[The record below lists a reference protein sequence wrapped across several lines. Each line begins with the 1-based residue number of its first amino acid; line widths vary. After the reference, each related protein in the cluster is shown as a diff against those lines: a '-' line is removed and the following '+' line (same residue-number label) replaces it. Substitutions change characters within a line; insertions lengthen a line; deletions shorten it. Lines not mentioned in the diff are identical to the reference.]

1 LICYDLNGGFKLKIS
16 SVIMNKTV
24 LVTGAN
30 GFVGRALVD
39 AMHVMQMKVRPCVR
53 ADIGDINENTDWSTV
68 LKGVSVVVHCAAS
81 INVAPSS
88 SAENIRRVNVL
99 GTMQLARQA
108 LDAGVQR
115 LVFLSSIKVNGER
128 TLLGKAFTEGDLPS
142 PEDYYGRSKLE
153 AEQLL
158 LAFSQHSGLEVVIIR
173 PPLVYG
179 LGVRGNFANML
190 QVVSRGLPL
199 PLGAVN
205 NLRSLV
211 ALDNLVSLLLLC
223 SEPNRSPRA
232 ANQVFV
238 VADGEDVSTAA
249 LLRKIANASGQS
261 CRLLSVPLG
270 WLKFGALILG
280 KRSLVGRLIGNLQVD
295 ATKARSLLGW
305 RPVCTMDEQ
314 LIRMLKS
321 RD

>member
-1 LICYDLNGGFKLKIS
+1 
-16 SVIMNKTV
+16 MNETI

-39 AMHVMQMKVRPCVR
+39 AMHKMQMKVRPCVR
-53 ADIGDINENTDWSTV
+53 ADIGNMNENTDWSPV

-81 INVAPSS
+81 VNVEPSS
-88 SAENIRRVNVL
+88 YAENSRRVNVL

-108 LDAGVQR
+108 LDAGVRR
-115 LVFLSSIKVNGER
+115 LVFISTIKVNGEC
-128 TLLGKAFTEGDLPS
+128 TLLGGAFTETDLPF
-142 PEDYYGRSKLE
+142 PEDCYGRSKLE
-153 AEQLL
+153 AEQEL
-158 LAFSQHSGLEVVIIR
+158 LAFSERSGLEVVIIR

-179 LGVRGNFANML
+179 PGVKGNFASML
-190 QVVSRGLPL
+190 QVVCRGLPL
-199 PLGAVN
+199 PLGAVS

-211 ALDNLVSLLLLC
+211 ALDNLISFLLLC
-223 SEPNRSPRA
+223 SEPKRSPRA

-238 VADGEDVSTAA
+238 VADGEDVSTAT

-261 CRLLSVPLG
+261 CRLLPVPIG
-270 WLKFGALILG
+270 WLKFGGLMLG
-280 KRSLVGRLIGNLQVD
+280 KRSLVNRLIGNLQVD